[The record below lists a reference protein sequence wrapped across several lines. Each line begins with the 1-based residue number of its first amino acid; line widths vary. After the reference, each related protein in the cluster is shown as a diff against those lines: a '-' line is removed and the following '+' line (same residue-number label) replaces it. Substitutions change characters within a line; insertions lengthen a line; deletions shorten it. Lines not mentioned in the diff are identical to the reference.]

1 MRKLELAI
9 FIICVVLYTLP
20 VVIMANKGMIF

>member
-9 FIICVVLYTLP
+9 FIICVALYTLP